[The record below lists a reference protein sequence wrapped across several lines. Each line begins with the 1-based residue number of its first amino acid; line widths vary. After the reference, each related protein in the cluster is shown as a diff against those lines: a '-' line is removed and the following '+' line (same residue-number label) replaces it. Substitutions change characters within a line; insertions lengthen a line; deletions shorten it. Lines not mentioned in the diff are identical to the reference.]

1 MVNLQALT
9 AKDISQII
17 PFIQELNPE
26 LNPAVI
32 QENQRE
38 MFNISNY
45 RCFGL
50 FQGDN
55 LIGLSSGWIT
65 IRHYSGKQ
73 IEIDNVIIA
82 STHQSKGYGAQ
93 FIELLEQW
101 SREQDCKTMELNSYL
116 TNPRSHKFYFTQGF
130 KILGFHFYKDLWFN
144 PRWYSNLWKVELSF
158 GYEELFVDLK
168 IRDIASRVQNEI
180 DEKSKRLEI
189 HLPP

>member
-1 MVNLQALT
+1 MVTLQTLT

-32 QENQRE
+32 QENQRD
-38 MFNISNY
+38 MFSISNY

-55 LIGLSSGWIT
+55 LIGISSGWIT

-82 STHQSKGYGAQ
+82 STHQSNGYGAQ

-101 SREQDCKTMELNSYL
+101 SREQECKTLELNTYL
-116 TNPRSHKFYFTQGF
+116 DNPRSHKFYFAQGF
-130 KILGFHFYKDLWFN
+130 KILGFHFYK
-144 PRWYSNLWKVELSF
+144 EL
-158 GYEELFVDLK
+158 
-168 IRDIASRVQNEI
+168 
-180 DEKSKRLEI
+180 
-189 HLPP
+189 

>member
-1 MVNLQALT
+1 MVTLQTLT

-32 QENQRE
+32 QENQRD
-38 MFNISNY
+38 MFSISNY

-55 LIGLSSGWIT
+55 LIGISSGWIT

-82 STHQSKGYGAQ
+82 STHQSNGYGAQ

-101 SREQDCKTMELNSYL
+101 SREQDCKTMELNTYL
-116 TNPRSHKFYFTQGF
+116 TNPRSHKFYFAQGF
-130 KILGFHFYKDLWFN
+130 KILGFHFYKEMWFT
-144 PRWYSNLWKVELSF
+144 PPSPTWPSFSADPHYGPTLPQCDTIGVEAVWSWQ
-158 GYEELFVDLK
+158 VVK
-168 IRDIASRVQNEI
+168 
-180 DEKSKRLEI
+180 
-189 HLPP
+189 